1 MFFNEIKNTF
11 MKISEYRSVEKML
24 LKNNVNW
31 QKTIS
36 FFIVFL
42 FCNATAFAQK
52 ITTSID
58 STQIKI
64 GSQFHLI
71 LKASV
76 TKKDKVIFPEGKN
89 LGALEILESYP
100 VDTITNNEQMELI
113 KKYGLTQF
121 DSGKYVIPKLLVK
134 INNQN
139 FNTDSLSI
147 LVNNIK
153 VDTTKQQMYDIKNII
168 ATEEKPSSQWWIWL
182 LLLLVIVAAGFASYF
197 IIKKIQNKKVKE
209 EEFFAS
215 PIEKAIAYLQNLDK
229 KQLVQKGDVK
239 EYYSE
244 MTDIARTYIE
254 ETIQIPA
261 MESTSNELMEALKK
275 AISDKKMFINRE
287 ELDKFKM
294 VLENS
299 DLVKFAKSKPLQ
311 FEIEKDK
318 STIDKFLLIV
328 DKALPRTEEQAET
341 LFAEEVHRKELKKQK
356 TIRTLTAIGITTVL
370 LIASVVIFFYTIG
383 YDYLKDNYLGHST
396 EELLEKEWIT
406 SAYGEPA
413 ILIETPKVL
422 KRNNDEK
429 IQNNLPEN
437 IKSTNRFMYGSI
449 IDDFSIILVTTA
461 FKDTTKIDLEMAL
474 ENNLKELE
482 RFGAKNIIVKTADFE
497 NVKGLSG
504 KKSFGTFTAFN
515 AVKDEDQKM
524 SYEIVVF
531 AQAGGAQEFFL
542 IYKEDDEAAKKIME
556 KIQNSIEL
564 KKATK

>member
-1 MFFNEIKNTF
+1 MIRLFLQS
-11 MKISEYRSVEKML
+11 KI
-24 LKNNVNW
+24 VNL
-31 QKTIS
+31 QSSI
-36 FFIVFL
+36 FL
-42 FCNATAFAQK
+42 FLLFFTANSFSQK

-58 STQIKI
+58 SSQIKI
-64 GSQFHLI
+64 GSQFNFTI
-71 LKASV
+71 KASV
-76 TKKDKVIFPEGKN
+76 NAKDKVVFPDGKFF
-89 LGALEILESYP
+89 GALEILESYP
-100 VDTITNNEQMELI
+100 IDTIKNQNQIELI

-121 DSGKYVIPKLLVK
+121 DSGRYLIPKLLVK
-134 INNQN
+134 INQKE
-139 FNTDSLSI
+139 FRTDSLSI
-147 LVNNIK
+147 VVNNVK

-168 ATEEKPSSQWWIWL
+168 ATEEKPSSEWWKWL
-182 LLLLVIVAAGFASYF
+182 FLLVLIIASGFGSYF
-197 IIKKIQNKKVKE
+197 IVKKLQKSQIKD

-229 KQLVQKGDVK
+229 KQLIQKGEVK

-254 ETIQIPA
+254 ESVKVPA
-261 MESTSNELMEALKK
+261 MESTSSELIAALKK
-275 AISDKKMFINRE
+275 AISEKKMFINRE
-287 ELDKFKM
+287 ELEKFKW
-294 VLENS
+294 VLENA

-318 STIDKFLLIV
+318 GIIDKFILII
-328 DKALPRTEEQAET
+328 DKALPRTEDEAEV
-341 LFAEEVHRKELKKQK
+341 LFAEEVRKKEQKKQK
-356 TIRTLTAIGITTVL
+356 FKRTAISVGIAVVL
-370 LIASVVIFFYTIG
+370 FVLSLGIFAYTFG
-383 YDYLKDNYLGHST
+383 LDYLKEHHIGYST

-406 SAYGEPA
+406 SEYGEPA
-413 ILIETPKVL
+413 IVIQTPKVL

-437 IKSTNRFMYGSI
+437 VKSTNRFMYGSI
-449 IDDFSIILVTTA
+449 IDDFSIVLITTA
-461 FKDTTKIDLEMAL
+461 FKDTTRLDLEVAL
-474 ENNLKELE
+474 ENDLKELE

-515 AVKDEDQKM
+515 PDSNEDQKM

-542 IYKEDDEAAKKIME
+542 IYKEEDEHAKQIME

-564 KKATK
+564 RKAKQ

>member
-1 MFFNEIKNTF
+1 MKKKIYLYIIMLFGFFGF
-11 MKISEYRSVEKML
+11 S
-24 LKNNVNW
+24 
-31 QKTIS
+31 QK
-36 FFIVFL
+36 V
-42 FCNATAFAQK
+42 
-52 ITTSID
+52 TTSID
-58 STQIKI
+58 SSQIKI
-64 GSQFHLI
+64 GSQFNLT

-76 TKKDKVIFPEGKN
+76 NAKDKVVFPNAKIF
-89 LGALEILESYP
+89 GALEVLESYQI
-100 VDTITNNEQMELI
+100 DTIKNNSQYELI

-121 DSGKYVIPKLLVK
+121 DSGRYLIPKLIVK
-134 INNQN
+134 INQKD
-139 FNTDSLSI
+139 FQTDSLSI
-147 LVNNIK
+147 VVNNVK
-153 VDTTKQQMYDIKNII
+153 VDTTKQQMYDIKDII
-168 ATEEKPSSQWWIWL
+168 ATEEEPSSEWWK
-182 LLLLVIVAAGFASYF
+182 LLVLLALIIASGFGSYF
-197 IIKKIQNKKVKE
+197 IIKRLQKGKVKE

-254 ETIQIPA
+254 ESVHIPA
-261 MESTSNELMEALKK
+261 MESTSSELMDSLKK
-275 AISDKKMFINRE
+275 AISEKKMFVNRE
-287 ELDKFKM
+287 ELDKFRQ

-318 STIDKFLLIV
+318 SIVDKFLLIV
-328 DKALPRTEEQAET
+328 DKALPRTEEQAEA
-341 LFAEEVHRKELKKQK
+341 LFAEEVRRKELKKQK
-356 TIRTLTAIGITTVL
+356 FMRTAISVGIAVVL
-370 LIASVVIFFYTIG
+370 FVISLGIFAYTFG
-383 YDYLKDNYLGHST
+383 LDYLKEHHIGYTT

-406 SAYGEPA
+406 SEYGEPA
-413 ILIETPKVL
+413 IVIETPKVL

-437 IKSTNRFMYGSI
+437 VKSTNRFMYGSI
-449 IDDFSIILVTTA
+449 IDDFSIVLVTTA
-461 FKDTTKIDLEMAL
+461 FKDTTKIDLEVAL
-474 ENNLKELE
+474 ENDLKELE

-504 KKSFGTFTAFN
+504 KKSYGSFTTFNEIT
-515 AVKDEDQKM
+515 KEDQKM

-542 IYKEDDEAAKKIME
+542 IYKEDDEHAKQIME

-564 KKATK
+564 RKAKQ

>member
-1 MFFNEIKNTF
+1 MKKKIYLYIIMLFGFFGF
-11 MKISEYRSVEKML
+11 S
-24 LKNNVNW
+24 
-31 QKTIS
+31 QK
-36 FFIVFL
+36 V
-42 FCNATAFAQK
+42 
-52 ITTSID
+52 TTSID
-58 STQIKI
+58 SSQIKI
-64 GSQFHLI
+64 GSQFNLT

-76 TKKDKVIFPEGKN
+76 NAKDKVVFPNAKN
-89 LGALEILESYP
+89 FGALEVLESYP
-100 VDTITNNEQMELI
+100 IDTIKNNSQYELI

-121 DSGKYVIPKLLVK
+121 DSGKYLIPKLIVK
-134 INNQN
+134 INQKD
-139 FNTDSLSI
+139 FQTDSLSI
-147 LVNNIK
+147 VVNNVK
-153 VDTTKQQMYDIKNII
+153 VDTTKQQMYDIKDII
-168 ATEEKPSSQWWIWL
+168 ATEEEPSSEWWK
-182 LLLLVIVAAGFASYF
+182 LLVLLALIIASGFGSYF
-197 IIKKIQNKKVKE
+197 IIKRLQKGKVKE

-254 ETIQIPA
+254 ESVHIPA
-261 MESTSNELMEALKK
+261 MESTSSELMDSLKK
-275 AISDKKMFINRE
+275 AISEKKMFVNRE
-287 ELDKFKM
+287 ELDKFRQ

-318 STIDKFLLIV
+318 SIVDKFLLIV
-328 DKALPRTEEQAET
+328 DKALPRTEEQAEA
-341 LFAEEVHRKELKKQK
+341 LFAEEVRRKELKKQK
-356 TIRTLTAIGITTVL
+356 FMRTAISVGIAVVL
-370 LIASVVIFFYTIG
+370 FVISLGIFAYTFG
-383 YDYLKDNYLGHST
+383 LDYLKEHHIGYTT

-406 SAYGEPA
+406 SEYGEPA
-413 ILIETPKVL
+413 IVIETPKVL

-437 IKSTNRFMYGSI
+437 VKSTNRFMYGSI
-449 IDDFSIILVTTA
+449 IDDFSIVLVTTA
-461 FKDTTKIDLEMAL
+461 FKDTTKIDLEVAL
-474 ENNLKELE
+474 ENDLKELE

-504 KKSFGTFTAFN
+504 KKSYGSFTTFNEIT
-515 AVKDEDQKM
+515 KEDQKM

-542 IYKEDDEAAKKIME
+542 IYKEDDEHAKQIME

-564 KKATK
+564 RKAKQ